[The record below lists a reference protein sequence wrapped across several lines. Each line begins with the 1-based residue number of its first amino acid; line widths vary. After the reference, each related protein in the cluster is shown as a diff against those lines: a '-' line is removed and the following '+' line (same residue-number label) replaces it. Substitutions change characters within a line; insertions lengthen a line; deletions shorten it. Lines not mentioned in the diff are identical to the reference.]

1 MDNKLHAKDLIN
13 VGIFTAIYFV
23 IFFVTGMIGYI
34 PIMMVAIPFLCPLTT
49 GIPFLLFLTRVQK
62 FGMVTIMGALLAIGM
77 FLFGHPWT
85 CIPAGLGFA
94 VLSDLIL
101 KSGKYRN
108 WTSIRLG
115 YMVFSQWLIGLM
127 VPFFF
132 MRDTYFE
139 TLRNGYGDT
148 YADTLMAI
156 TPMWAFGLVIVFA
169 AGGGLLGVYMGKAL
183 LKKHFTR
190 AGIA

>member
-1 MDNKLHAKDLIN
+1 M
-13 VGIFTAIYFV
+13 
-23 IFFVTGMIGYI
+23 
-34 PIMMVAIPFLCPLTT
+34 
-49 GIPFLLFLTRVQK
+49 
-62 FGMVTIMGALLAIGM
+62 
-77 FLFGHPWT
+77 
-85 CIPAGLGFA
+85 
-94 VLSDLIL
+94 
-101 KSGKYRN
+101 
-108 WTSIRLG
+108 G

-139 TLRNGYGDT
+139 SIRSGYGDT

-156 TPMWAFGLVIVFA
+156 TPSWVFGLIIILA
-169 AGGGLLGVYMGKAL
+169 AVGGLLGAYLGKAL